1 VEAEARTRWRAVSR
15 PRPMFAP
22 VTMWVWPEQE
32 VGLRRT
38 GSLTYCSAKTARM
51 TMVAV
56 RRLEVVEECWRRGV
70 LVV

>member
-1 VEAEARTRWRAVSR
+1 
-15 PRPMFAP
+15 MFAP

-56 RRLEVVEECWRRGV
+56 GRLEVVEECRRKGV